1 MTRPGR
7 LRAAMPVVAPAML
20 MAMPPSAT
28 QASGHQRGE
37 TGAPSGKR
45 NGRKK
50 NVRFTGRIHIQPAS
64 HATRWVAGIG
74 GGGGGGG
81 EAAEPGKDLHPPPPR
96 APPPPHP

>member
-1 MTRPGR
+1 MSPMIWPGKF
-7 LRAAMPVVAPAML
+7 RAVMPVVAPAML
-20 MAMPPSAT
+20 MATPPSAT

-74 GGGGGGG
+74 GWG
-81 EAAEPGKDLHPPPPR
+81 A
-96 APPPPHP
+96 